1 MKLENNI
8 LNACVKIFS
17 SIQEFN
23 YEIPYIPIKQSQI
36 TGSGFFIDL
45 NGHVLTAAHVVEN
58 AISVQISLPKYG
70 KQKFKTDII
79 SIYPDNDMALLK
91 VRQSKNLVQIKNK
104 SFMELGN
111 SNKVYFGDKTY
122 ALGFPEDADSP
133 IVTAGVVS
141 GVRDDYIQ
149 TDAPINHG
157 NSGGPLLNH
166 KKKVVGIN
174 VAILEEADNVG
185 LLIPINVF
193 KNIKDNMLVQ
203 KIPMIFRP
211 VLGIS
216 LRNIVVEENKYVDK
230 GECIGSIIKSIHKKS
245 NLYKKVGVRK
255 NDIICSLKNLSIN
268 NFGEYHNK
276 QINSKQ
282 KFTTL
287 IKQFNPNKTISIE
300 VFRPSTNTVIK
311 GKCYLNTDKE
321 LYPIRKYFPPN
332 DIPDYEIFGGF
343 IVMNLTMHH
352 ILLKKLHILRYLSYQ
367 ERLDKGRVIVTHIFP
382 SASIHNYN
390 VLSEIEFITEINE
403 KKIST
408 VQQFRKYILDKS
420 LYKKKKNIETGK
432 IDLLLKIKTYCNT
445 DFEQPIKTV
454 VEETFHLSKI
464 YKYPIS
470 PFHIKLKKR
479 FLQKV

>member
-36 TGSGFFIDL
+36 TGSGFFID
-45 NGHVLTAAHVVEN
+45 NDGHILTAAHVVEN
-58 AISVQISLPKYG
+58 AMSVQISLPEYG

-79 SIYPDNDMALLK
+79 SIYPENDMALLK
-91 VRQSKNLVQIKNK
+91 IRKHKNK
-104 SFMELGN
+104 SYMKLGN

-149 TDAPINHG
+149 TDAPINKG
-157 NSGGPLLNH
+157 NSGGPLLNN
-166 KKKVVGIN
+166 KKEVVGIN
-174 VAILEEADNVG
+174 VAIIEEADNVG

-193 KNIKDNMLVQ
+193 LNIKDNMLVQ
-203 KIPMIFRP
+203 KVPMIFRP
-211 VLGIS
+211 VLGIA
-216 LRNIVVEENKYVDK
+216 LRDTISQENNYINK
-230 GECIGSIIKSIHKKS
+230 GDCTGTIIKSINKKS
-245 NLYKKVGVRK
+245 NLYKLVGVRK
-255 NDIICSLKNLSIN
+255 NDIICTLNNLSIN

-287 IKQFNPNKTISIE
+287 IKQFNPNKKISIE
-300 VFRPSTNTVIK
+300 VFRPSTNKIIT
-311 GKCYLNTDKE
+311 GKCYLNTNKE
-321 LYPIRKYFPPN
+321 LYPIRKYFPPT

-352 ILLKKLHILRYLSYQ
+352 ILLKKMHILRYLSYQ
-367 ERLDKGRVIVTHIFP
+367 EKLNKGRVIITHIFP

-390 VLSEIEFITEINE
+390 VISEIEFITKIND

-420 LYKKKKNIETGK
+420 LYKKMKNIDTGK
-432 IDLLLKIKTYCNT
+432 TDLLLKIKTFCNT
-445 DFEQPIKTV
+445 DFNQPIRSV
-454 VEETFHLSKI
+454 VEETFALSKI
-464 YKYPIS
+464 YNYPIS
-470 PFHIKLKKR
+470 PFHKKLKKR
-479 FLQKV
+479 FL

>member
-1 MKLENNI
+1 MKTI
-8 LNACVKIFS
+8 LMTG
-17 SIQEFN
+17 
-23 YEIPYIPIKQSQI
+23 I
-36 TGSGFFIDL
+36 TGQDGLFLSKKFID
-45 NGHVLTAAHVVEN
+45 
-58 AISVQISLPKYG
+58 
-70 KQKFKTDII
+70 
-79 SIYPDNDMALLK
+79 IYPDCLIYGISRQRNNDTFIANLK
-91 VRQSKNLVQIKNK
+91 KLGVKNTKNLKLHDINLNNKDEVATFISAIKPTNVINLAGPSSVYN
-104 SFMELGN
+104 SF
-111 SNKVYFGDKTY
+111 K
-122 ALGFPEDADSP
+122 
-133 IVTAGVVS
+133 
-141 GVRDDYIQ
+141 
-149 TDAPINHG
+149 
-157 NSGGPLLNH
+157 
-166 KKKVVGIN
+166 
-174 VAILEEADNVG
+174 
-185 LLIPINVF
+185 
-193 KNIKDNMLVQ
+193 
-203 KIPMIFRP
+203 
-211 VLGIS
+211 
-216 LRNIVVEENKYVDK
+216 
-230 GECIGSIIKSIHKKS
+230 
-245 NLYKKVGVRK
+245 
-255 NDIICSLKNLSIN
+255 
-268 NFGEYHNK
+268 
-276 QINSKQ
+276 
-282 KFTTL
+282 
-287 IKQFNPNKTISIE
+287 NPNKTISIE